1 MPDSADAFLTEWHR
15 IVAGRDLVAL
25 KTVLAEDIAIG
36 APPYWEKLR
45 GRPLVHYLLGRIVH
59 TIEDF
64 TYQREWQ
71 DGNELALEFSG
82 HVGDHQL
89 QGIDLITL
97 NERGVIQNLDVL
109 MRPVNAVLSLR
120 EVIAPQMAAFL
131 AEQGR

>member
-15 IVAGRDLVAL
+15 IVAERDLVAL
-25 KTVLAEDIAIG
+25 ETVLAEDIAIG

-71 DGNELALEFSG
+71 DENELALEFSG
-82 HVGDHQL
+82 HVGDRQL

-109 MRPVNAVLSLR
+109 MRPVDAVLSLR

-131 AEQGR
+131 AEQAG

>member
-15 IVAGRDLVAL
+15 IVAERDLVAL
-25 KTVLAEDIAIG
+25 ETVLAEDIAIG

>member
-15 IVAGRDLVAL
+15 IVAERDLVAL
-25 KTVLAEDIAIG
+25 ETVLAEDIAIG

-82 HVGDHQL
+82 HVGDHPL

>member
-97 NERGVIQNLDVL
+97 NERGMIQNLDVL

>member
-15 IVAGRDLVAL
+15 IVVERDLVAL
-25 KTVLAEDIAIG
+25 ETVLAEDIAIG

-71 DGNELALEFSG
+71 DENELALEFSG
-82 HVGDHQL
+82 HVGDRQL

-109 MRPVNAVLSLR
+109 MRPVDAVLSLR

-131 AEQGR
+131 AEQAR